1 MRRIG
6 IRKTKWNI
14 FILFI
19 IGLVIGL
26 VIGLRQP
33 VPELAPELVMV
44 QEMPT
49 PEGGK

>member
-6 IRKTKWNI
+6 IKKTWGNI

-19 IGLVIGL
+19 VGMIIGI

-33 VPELAPELVMV
+33 VSEPTPELVMV

-49 PEGGK
+49 PTGGE

>member
-6 IRKTKWNI
+6 IKKTKWNI

-19 IGLVIGL
+19 IGLVIGA

-33 VPELAPELVMV
+33 VSEPTAELIMV

-49 PEGGK
+49 PAGGK